1 MKIAEIFYSLQ
12 GEGVRQ
18 GAPCLFV
25 RLSGCNLSC
34 RWCDTKEAL
43 GEGIP
48 MSEDYIL
55 EQCWRQNPRYVCIT
69 GGEPLLQADALLPL
83 LASLKKRGT
92 IIDIETNGTIDF
104 TPVQQYASVCMD
116 VKCPSSGEKSELA
129 LLSKIR
135 PEDSVKFVVAD
146 VDDCRYAHEVMDR
159 YPVAGPVFF
168 SPVFG
173 ADTAP
178 IVRYIL
184 VNSLPVRFQVQLHKV
199 LGVK

>member
-1 MKIAEIFYSLQ
+1 MKLAEIFTSLQ

-34 RWCDTKEAL
+34 RWCDTREAFA
-43 GEGIP
+43 GG
-48 MSEDYIL
+48 SEVSMDVIL

-69 GGEPLLQADALLPL
+69 GGEPLLQTEALLPL
-83 LASLKKRGT
+83 LTSLNKRG
-92 IIDIETNGTIDF
+92 IAIDIETNGTIDF
-104 TPVQQYASVCMD
+104 TPVQPYASVCMD
-116 VKCPSSGEKSELA
+116 VKCPSSGEKSDLS

-146 VDDCRYAHEVMDR
+146 IEDCRFAHEVIDSHQI
-159 YPVAGPVFF
+159 AGPVFF

-178 IVRYIL
+178 IVNYIIK
-184 VNSLPVRFQVQLHKV
+184 NSLPVRFQVQLHKV